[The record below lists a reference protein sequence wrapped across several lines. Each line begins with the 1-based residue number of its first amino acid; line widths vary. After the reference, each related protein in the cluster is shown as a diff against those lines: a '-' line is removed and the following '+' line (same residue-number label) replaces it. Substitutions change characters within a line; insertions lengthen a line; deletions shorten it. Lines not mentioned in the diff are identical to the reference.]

1 MDSRIPNHIDVIQ
14 EGVKWFG
21 QKGWKPFPY
30 QLEAWS
36 HIVDGRSG
44 IINAPTGSGKTY
56 SCGVGLLLKEIDR
69 IWKGGRPR
77 TGLKFIWVSPIRALT
92 KEIQYSL
99 QNACE
104 GLGLDWSVQIRSGDT
119 SSKDRKKQMST
130 PPDILITTPESIHV
144 LLATSN
150 YSSFFKNLSAII
162 VDEWHELMGSKRG
175 VQTELAISRFKGL
188 NDHLMVWGISAT
200 IGNIDMAAEVLLG
213 PNGAK
218 NAVLVKSGI
227 KKTIALETILPDQVE
242 NYPWAGHLGIEMLDK
257 VVSIILKSKSTL
269 IFTNT
274 RSQCEIW
281 YQRILDKCLDLAG
294 TLAMHHGSIS
304 KEIRDWVEDAI
315 HNEKLKAVVCTSSL
329 DLGVD
334 FRPVETI
341 IQIGSPKGVSRFVQ
355 RAGRSG
361 HRPNAVSKIYFLPTH
376 SLEIVEGA
384 ALREAIVNG
393 IHEERLPYIR
403 SFDVLIQYLTT
414 LAVSEGFIESIIK
427 REVLSTHC
435 YASVSDLEWQWVLRF
450 LQYGGS
456 SLKAYNEYQK
466 LELVDGI
473 YKVTNKRIA
482 QRHRLNI
489 GTIVSS
495 ASLSIHFVNGKRLGT
510 IEEWFISSLMPGD
523 HFWFAG
529 QPLELVR
536 VKEMRVQVR
545 KGNVKKARVPTWGGG
560 RMPLSSMLTD
570 LIKKK
575 LYDYT
580 NGIVNEIEMLKL
592 EGLLSKQEERS
603 ILPKQDEFLIE
614 YFETKYGHH
623 LVMYPFEGMAV
634 HEGMAAL
641 IAQRLSK
648 KLPISLSIATND
660 YGFELLAPKKIDIE
674 KYITNDLFSTENLF
688 EDIQMSINAVELGR
702 RKFRDIAKIS
712 GLIFQGFP
720 GNMKKE
726 RHLQSS
732 SSLLFN
738 VFQDFEPENLLFL
751 QTHEE
756 VRTFQLEERRL
767 RVALQKINT
776 QKKIISRPNGFTP
789 FAFPIIVDTLRREK
803 VSSEKLEDQVMGL
816 LMEIED
822 DHS

>member
-1 MDSRIPNHIDVIQ
+1 MDKKSAFRKKVLK
-14 EGVKWFG
+14 EGTHWFK
-21 QKGWKPFPY
+21 QKQWKPFPY
-30 QLEAWS
+30 QLAAWN
-36 HIVDGRSG
+36 HILDGKSG

-56 SCGVGLLLKEIDR
+56 SCGVGLLLKEINLL
-69 IWKGGRPR
+69 WEGGQPR
-77 TGLKFIWVSPIRALT
+77 TGLKIIWISPIRALT

-99 QNACE
+99 ENACE

-119 SSKDRKKQMST
+119 SAKVRKQQLSH
-130 PPDILITTPESIHV
+130 PPDVLITTPESIHV
-144 LLATSN
+144 LLATAN
-150 YSSFFKNLSAII
+150 YSSFFKNLSA
-162 VDEWHELMGSKRG
+162 VVADEWHELMGSKRG

-188 NDHLMVWGISAT
+188 NENLMVWGISAT
-200 IGNIDMAAEVLLG
+200 IGNLEEAAKVLMG
-213 PNGAK
+213 PTAAK
-218 NAVLVKSGI
+218 EAILVKSGI
-227 KKTIALETILPDQVE
+227 KKTIALETILPDE
-242 NYPWAGHLGIEMLDK
+242 IDNYPWAGHLGIEMLDK
-257 VVSIILKSKSTL
+257 VISIILKNKSTL

-281 YQRILDKCLDLAG
+281 YQRILDKCIDLAG

-304 KEIRDWVEDAI
+304 KEIRDWVENAI

-361 HRPNAVSKIYFLPTH
+361 HQPNAVSKIYFLPTH

-384 ALREAIVNG
+384 ALREAIVRG
-393 IHEERLPYIR
+393 VHEERMPYIR

-414 LAVSEGFIESIIK
+414 LAVSEGFISRIIK
-427 REVLSTHC
+427 KEILTTHC
-435 YASVSDLEWQWVLRF
+435 FSSMTDEEWNWIIRF

-456 SLKAYNEYQK
+456 SLKAYDEYQK
-466 LELVDGI
+466 LDYVDGI
-473 YKVTNKRIA
+473 FKVTNKRIA

-495 ASLSIHFVNGKRLGT
+495 VSMSIHFTNGKRLGT

-529 QPLELVR
+529 QPLELIR

-545 KGNVKKARVPTWGGG
+545 KGSVKKARVPTWGGG

-580 NGIVNEIEMLKL
+580 KGIINEVEMLKL
-592 EGLLSKQEERS
+592 KGLLLKQAERS
-603 ILPKQDEFLIE
+603 ILPKENEFLIE
-614 YFETKYGHH
+614 YFETKYGFH

-641 IAQRLSK
+641 IAQRLSQ

-660 YGFELLAPKKIDIE
+660 YGFELLAPSKIEID
-674 KYITNDLFSTENLF
+674 KYITDDLFATENLF

-712 GLIFQGFP
+712 GLVFQGFP

-738 VFQDFEPENLLFL
+738 VFQDFEPDNLLFL

-767 RVALQKINT
+767 RLALDKINH
-776 QKKIISRPNGFTP
+776 QKKVLSRPSGFTP

-803 VSSEKLEDQVMGL
+803 VSSEKLEDQVMRL
-816 LMEIED
+816 LAGMGD
-822 DHS
+822 K